1 MYKNNEFEYALW
13 KDQEGRC
20 FARIKGSESFC
31 EISIETMKFLRREEK
46 RLQRE
51 KELKKLLTTTPAD
64 EDVPSDERIR
74 AAVLYPISLSDNKA
88 AEDRRES
95 SWLESH
101 ESVEDTF
108 LRRVFIQELLE
119 VLSPQQRNVFCE
131 IVLEGS
137 TYQEYAEKSGISKS
151 RVSVIMK
158 TIRKK
163 AKKIM
168 EGG

>member
-31 EISIETMKFLRREEK
+31 EISRETMKFLRREEK

-51 KELKKLLTTTPAD
+51 KELKKLLATTPSD

-95 SWLESH
+95 SWLEIH

-108 LRRVFIQELLE
+108 LRCVFIQELLE
-119 VLSPQQRNVFCE
+119 VLSPQQQSVFRE

-137 TYQEYAEKSGISKS
+137 TYQEYAEKRGISKS
-151 RVSVIMK
+151 RISVIMK

-168 EGG
+168 EEG